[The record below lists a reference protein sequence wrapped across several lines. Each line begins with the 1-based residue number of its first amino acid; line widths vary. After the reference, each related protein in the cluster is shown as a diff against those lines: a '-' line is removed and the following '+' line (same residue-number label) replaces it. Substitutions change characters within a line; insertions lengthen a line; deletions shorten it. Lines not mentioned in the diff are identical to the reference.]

1 MYHTLLNGVRYI
13 AFSVKVPYFFILALY
28 SSILPPT
35 QIKAIMI

>member
-1 MYHTLLNGVRYI
+1 MYRTLLNGMRYI
-13 AFSVKVPYFFILALY
+13 AFSVIVPYFFILPLY